1 MKLSYL
7 TSPNETD
14 RESNYQTSVMEK
26 RKRFSK
32 GIHNSK
38 NLGSGQLPG
47 FLEL

>member
-1 MKLSYL
+1 M
-7 TSPNETD
+7 D
-14 RESNYQTSVMEK
+14 K

-47 FLEL
+47 FLELEGCTSSPVKYRESRKKEML